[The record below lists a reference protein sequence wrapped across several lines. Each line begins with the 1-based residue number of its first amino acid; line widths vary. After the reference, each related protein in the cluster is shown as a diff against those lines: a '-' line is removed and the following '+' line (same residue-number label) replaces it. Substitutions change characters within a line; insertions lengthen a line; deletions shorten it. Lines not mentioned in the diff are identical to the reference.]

1 VTLAYRNTE
10 TGERAF
16 RVPAI
21 RRTDRRGLQAGELAI
36 HRSLENALEDFV
48 RNSSIV
54 NPNPETYIYEWV
66 LEYTQ

>member
-36 HRSLENALEDFV
+36 PQVSENALEDFV